1 MKQDALTFGHIIL
14 EARKKKG
21 YTLREC
27 AALILKEDNTHIS
40 FPYLNDLENGR
51 RLPSEHIIKQLSAVL
66 DIPLEYLYFYAE
78 IFPKGLNKNASQ
90 DRIISAYKSFV
101 ESLR

>member
-1 MKQDALTFGHIIL
+1 MKEIDLTFGKIIL

-27 AALILKEDNTHIS
+27 AVLILKEDDSPIS
-40 FPYLNDLENGR
+40 FPYLNDVENGR
-51 RLPSEHIIKQLSAVL
+51 RLPSEHIIKQLSIVL

-78 IFPKGLNKNASQ
+78 VFPKGLNRNAGQ
-90 DRIISAYKSFV
+90 ERIIAAYRSFV
-101 ESLR
+101 ESLS

>member
-1 MKQDALTFGHIIL
+1 MKQDALTFGKIVL

-27 AALILKEDNTHIS
+27 ARLILKKDNTHIS
-40 FPYLNDLENGR
+40 FPYLNDLENDR
-51 RLPSEHIIKQLSAVL
+51 RLPSEHIIKQLSLVL
-66 DIPLEYLYFYAE
+66 EIPVEYLYFYAE

-90 DRIISAYKSFV
+90 DVIVSAYKSFV
-101 ESLR
+101 RSLS